1 MSDSLVNK
9 GLELLGYERT
19 LNQEKKKQN
28 HTKYQDTLDLISSK
42 HKIIS
47 RNNKIDLA
55 TIFKRSRKVS
65 IYETKKKLA
74 SEKDLT
80 DKNVER
86 LLMLS
91 KNRIN
96 TNVTVKLLD
105 RAVKKKCIPKKEEP
119 KEPETTEFTEEDFMK
134 FEQEYVDH

>member
-1 MSDSLVNK
+1 MAAQFTMFTHL
-9 GLELLGYERT
+9 
-19 LNQEKKKQN
+19 
-28 HTKYQDTLDLISSK
+28 QDRSRNNTLDLISSK

>member
-1 MSDSLVNK
+1 
-9 GLELLGYERT
+9 
-19 LNQEKKKQN
+19 
-28 HTKYQDTLDLISSK
+28 
-42 HKIIS
+42 
-47 RNNKIDLA
+47 
-55 TIFKRSRKVS
+55 
-65 IYETKKKLA
+65 
-74 SEKDLT
+74 
-80 DKNVER
+80 
-86 LLMLS
+86 MLS